1 MRGALVIAGKDLR
14 NIFMSPLFY
23 VVAAVCSVVWW
34 FLFIVRVN
42 EFLQH
47 SAMIAY
53 QSAMGGGGGEQGLPL
68 HFYVVLSH
76 LYAVNLVMIFAVSA
90 ITMRLFT
97 EEKRNR
103 TYDLLLTAPVTAT
116 EITVGKLIAGT
127 LTAWALLGIALIYPL
142 SLGFFANLDWGPL
155 ISSFLGIM
163 LLTAGYVSIGMFA
176 SSLTQSLVVAVIVAP
191 ILNIMIW
198 FVGAMAEGSNH
209 PATRQV
215 FEHLNVA
222 THLGNF
228 MKGSVG
234 ISSTVFLLSIIFLFS
249 FLTQRVVESSRWR

>member
-1 MRGALVIAGKDLR
+1 MIAGKDLR

-23 VVAAVCSVVWW
+23 VVAAVCSLVWW

-47 SAMIAY
+47 SAMLAY
-53 QSAMGGGGGEQGLPL
+53 QAAMSGGEQQGLPL
-68 HFYVVLSH
+68 HYYVVLSH

-142 SLGFFANLDWGPL
+142 SLGFFADMDWGSF

-176 SSLTQSLVVAVIVAP
+176 SSLTQSLVVAVILAP
-191 ILNIMIW
+191 ILNIVLW
-198 FVGAMAEGSNH
+198 FVGALAEGASH
-209 PATRQV
+209 PTTRQI

-222 THLGNF
+222 IHLGNF
-228 MKGSVG
+228 MKGNVG
-234 ISSTVFLLSIIFLFS
+234 ISSTVFLLSVVFLFG